1 MTGGLGFTKM
11 GQSLQK
17 TNCDF
22 LNRTQNVKGK
32 KDEINYLETS
42 TKFSFKKSSK
52 KGLEKIR
59 EEAEKQRKAE
69 LKSEIIL
76 VVAVATVIGLVILL
90 MNVL

>member
-17 TNCDF
+17 TNRDF
-22 LNRTQNVKGK
+22 LNHTQHVKGK
-32 KDEINYLETS
+32 KDEISYLETR

-52 KGLEKIR
+52 EGLEKIR
-59 EEAEKQRKAE
+59 EEAGRQRKVE
-69 LKSEIIL
+69 LKRDIIL
-76 VVAVATVIGLVILL
+76 VVAVASVIGLVIFL